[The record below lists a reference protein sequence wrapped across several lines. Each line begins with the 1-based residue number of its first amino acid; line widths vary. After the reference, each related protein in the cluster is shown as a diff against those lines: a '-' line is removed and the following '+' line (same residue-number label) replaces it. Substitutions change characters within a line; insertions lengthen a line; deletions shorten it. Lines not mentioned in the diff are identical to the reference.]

1 MYICF
6 SIYFS
11 LYLLLCIIIKI
22 YHLFT
27 HKTKKNKDNKIQ
39 DGALGKPLKH
49 KAADYQVDGTAQ
61 YTDDI
66 PTVHGELYAGKGL

>member
-1 MYICF
+1 MFI
-6 SIYFS
+6 
-11 LYLLLCIIIKI
+11 
-22 YHLFT
+22 HLFFLISFT
-27 HKTKKNKDNKIQ
+27 YRLSKFIIYSTKKTKKNKDNKIQ